1 MIGIYSQSVYIYI
14 HIYVWGQYAC
24 KFICLLYINIHSISN
39 CLCCVIMKIGFR
51 QNVLVKHVKEYDQHV
66 EGHKIFWYH
75 RPDDTTSERAIFIS
89 TSRGL
94 TCIVMELSLVTFI
107 SSFPRN
113 DGIPDLG
120 FIDQKLTRIIS
131 KSLANPRQELQHK
144 KTHKKSGWWQPE
156 IRRSKPVEVGSW
168 NPIIYRVLAPS
179 NRWLLERSNPD
190 CWLPSTFAKGET
202 AFCRRRP
209 AAPVMSKRTGLQHA
223 PSHSAVAMGVR

>member
-14 HIYVWGQYAC
+14 YIYVWGQYAC

-94 TCIVMELSLVTFI
+94 TCIVMELSLVTFHFLI
-107 SSFPRN
+107 SPKWWNSRFRVHRPE
-113 DGIPDLG
+113 
-120 FIDQKLTRIIS
+120 IDEDYFQKLGKS
-131 KSLANPRQELQHK
+131 KARASAQKKRTKNPVDGNQ
-144 KTHKKSGWWQPE
+144 KSGDQNQL
-156 IRRSKPVEVGSW
+156 RLVVET
-168 NPIIYRVLAPS
+168 PL
-179 NRWLLERSNPD
+179 
-190 CWLPSTFAKGET
+190 F
-202 AFCRRRP
+202 
-209 AAPVMSKRTGLQHA
+209 TGF
-223 PSHSAVAMGVR
+223 